1 MQRTLNRESKELEV
15 VGREAIA
22 TCGERLSGRGLSFIG
37 DTFISKGVKR
47 GQPLFNSFI
56 LTLPQLG
63 NQAGIS

>member
-47 GQPLFNSFI
+47 GNLFNSFI